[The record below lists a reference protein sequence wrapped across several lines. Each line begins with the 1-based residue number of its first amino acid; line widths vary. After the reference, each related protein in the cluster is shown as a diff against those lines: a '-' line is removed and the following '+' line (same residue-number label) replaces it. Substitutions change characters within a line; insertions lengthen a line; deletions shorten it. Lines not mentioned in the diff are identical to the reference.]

1 LLSFGGSSST
11 RTPPPNIRKPLP
23 PLQVRAQTQKVQVS
37 VLDNARHIFKV
48 EGARGFF
55 RGITPPL
62 ILKMGRREPAC
73 LCLLGGGEGNSYPTR
88 VSVMEPC
95 HMVLDRSFIRC
106 SNVGNDSHRLV
117 LMRLAWSGTTGL
129 AFGAFGWY
137 RALLSKPEYVVE
149 ETGDVVLPIWKV
161 GLAGALTG
169 ITLSPLITP
178 AGPFVSPSAA

>member
-1 LLSFGGSSST
+1 MWCSIDHLVDDQSCTAILTGSYLL
-11 RTPPPNIRKPLP
+11 
-23 PLQVRAQTQKVQVS
+23 
-37 VLDNARHIFKV
+37 
-48 EGARGFF
+48 
-55 RGITPPL
+55 
-62 ILKMGRREPAC
+62 
-73 LCLLGGGEGNSYPTR
+73 
-88 VSVMEPC
+88 
-95 HMVLDRSFIRC
+95 
-106 SNVGNDSHRLV
+106 
-117 LMRLAWSGTTGL
+117 RLAWSGTTGL